1 MNILILHGPNL
12 NMLGVKS
19 STNNETLTLDKLNK
33 KLRLHVRNSNVK
45 LKIIQT
51 HKEYI
56 ALNFIQRNRNK
67 ANGLIIIPT
76 SWAKYNQTI
85 LETIVLSN
93 MKTATVYFDEPY
105 NLGTNEN
112 ESILISKNIKSFVGD
127 PIESIT
133 CLLYTSP
140 SPRDGLLSRMP
151 SSA

>member
-33 KLRLHVRNSNVK
+33 KLRLHVRNTNIK

-105 NLGTNEN
+105 NLGTSEN

-127 PIESIT
+127 PIKSIT
-133 CLLYTSP
+133 TAIDYIKT
-140 SPRDGLLSRMP
+140 
-151 SSA
+151 

>member
-33 KLRLHVRNSNVK
+33 KLRLHVRNSNIK

-51 HKEYI
+51 HKEYM

-105 NLGTNEN
+105 NLGTSEN
-112 ESILISKNIKSFVGD
+112 ESILISKNIKSFVGT

-133 CLLYTSP
+133 TAIDYIKT
-140 SPRDGLLSRMP
+140 
-151 SSA
+151 

>member
-33 KLRLHVRNSNVK
+33 KLRLHVRNTNIK

-105 NLGTNEN
+105 NLGTSEN
-112 ESILISKNIKSFVGD
+112 DSILISKNIKSFVGD

-133 CLLYTSP
+133 TAIDYIKT
-140 SPRDGLLSRMP
+140 
-151 SSA
+151 

>member
-33 KLRLHVRNSNVK
+33 KLRLYVRNSNIK

-67 ANGLIIIPT
+67 ADGLIIIPT

-85 LETIVLSN
+85 LETIILSN

-105 NLGTNEN
+105 NLGTSES
-112 ESILISKNIKSFVGD
+112 ESILISKNIKSFVGT

-133 CLLYTSP
+133 TAIDYIKT
-140 SPRDGLLSRMP
+140 
-151 SSA
+151 

>member
-33 KLRLHVRNSNVK
+33 KLRLHVRNSNIK

-105 NLGTNEN
+105 SLGTSEN

-127 PIESIT
+127 PVESIT
-133 CLLYTSP
+133 TAIDYIKK
-140 SPRDGLLSRMP
+140 
-151 SSA
+151 

>member
-33 KLRLHVRNSNVK
+33 KLRLHVRNSNIK

-105 NLGTNEN
+105 SLGTSEN

-133 CLLYTSP
+133 TAIDYIKK
-140 SPRDGLLSRMP
+140 
-151 SSA
+151 

>member
-45 LKIIQT
+45 LKIMQT

-67 ANGLIIIPT
+67 ADGLIIVPT

-93 MKTATVYFDEPY
+93 MKTATVYFDGPY
-105 NLGTNEN
+105 NLGTSEN
-112 ESILISKNIKSFVGD
+112 ESIFISKNIKSFVGK
-127 PIESIT
+127 PVESIRT
-133 CLLYTSP
+133 AIDYI
-140 SPRDGLLSRMP
+140 RK
-151 SSA
+151 

>member
-12 NMLGVKS
+12 NMLGAKS
-19 STNNETLTLDKLNK
+19 STINETLTLDKLNK
-33 KLRLHVRNSNVK
+33 KLRLHVRNSNIK

-76 SWAKYNQTI
+76 SWARYNQTI

-105 NLGTNEN
+105 NLGTSEN

-127 PIESIT
+127 PIKSIT
-133 CLLYTSP
+133 TAIDYIKT
-140 SPRDGLLSRMP
+140 
-151 SSA
+151 

>member
-1 MNILILHGPNL
+1 
-12 NMLGVKS
+12 MLGVKS

-33 KLRLHVRNSNVK
+33 KLRLHVRNTNIK

-105 NLGTNEN
+105 NLGTSEN
-112 ESILISKNIKSFVGD
+112 ESILISKNIRSFVGD
-127 PIESIT
+127 PIKSIT
-133 CLLYTSP
+133 TAIDYIKT
-140 SPRDGLLSRMP
+140 
-151 SSA
+151 

>member
-33 KLRLHVRNSNVK
+33 RLRLHVRNSNIK

-93 MKTATVYFDEPY
+93 MKTATVYFEEPY
-105 NLGTNEN
+105 NLGTSEN
-112 ESILISKNIKSFVGD
+112 ESILISKNIKSFVGK

-133 CLLYTSP
+133 KAIDYIKT
-140 SPRDGLLSRMP
+140 
-151 SSA
+151 

>member
-33 KLRLHVRNSNVK
+33 KLRRYVRNSDIK

-67 ANGLIIIPT
+67 ADGLIIVPT

-85 LETIVLSN
+85 LETIILSN
-93 MKTATVYFDEPY
+93 MKTATVYFNEPY
-105 NLGTNEN
+105 NLGTSES
-112 ESILISKNIKSFVGD
+112 ESILISKNIKSFVGT

-133 CLLYTSP
+133 TAIDYIK
-140 SPRDGLLSRMP
+140 
-151 SSA
+151 A

>member
-1 MNILILHGPNL
+1 MNILILLGPNL

-33 KLRLHVRNSNVK
+33 KLRLHVRNSNIK
-45 LKIIQT
+45 LKIVQT

-67 ANGLIIIPT
+67 ANGLIIVPT

-105 NLGTNEN
+105 NLGTSEN
-112 ESILISKNIKSFVGD
+112 DSILISKNIKSFVGD

-133 CLLYTSP
+133 TAIDYIKT
-140 SPRDGLLSRMP
+140 
-151 SSA
+151 

>member
-33 KLRLHVRNSNVK
+33 KLRLHVRNSNIK

-105 NLGTNEN
+105 NLGTSEDK
-112 ESILISKNIKSFVGD
+112 SILISKNIKSFVGD

-133 CLLYTSP
+133 TAIDYIKT
-140 SPRDGLLSRMP
+140 
-151 SSA
+151 

>member
-19 STNNETLTLDKLNK
+19 SINNETLTLDKLNK
-33 KLRLHVRNSNVK
+33 KLRLHVRNRNIK

-105 NLGTNEN
+105 SLGTSEN
-112 ESILISKNIKSFVGD
+112 ESILISKNIKSFVGT

-133 CLLYTSP
+133 TAIDYIKT
-140 SPRDGLLSRMP
+140 
-151 SSA
+151 

>member
-19 STNNETLTLDKLNK
+19 SKINERLTLDKLNK
-33 KLRLHVRNSNVK
+33 KLRLHVRNTNIK

-85 LETIVLSN
+85 LETIIVSDI
-93 MKTATVYFDEPY
+93 KTAVVYFDEPY
-105 NLGTNEN
+105 NLGTSEN
-112 ESILISKNIKSFVGD
+112 DSILISKNIKSFVGE
-127 PIESIT
+127 PIEAIT
-133 CLLYTSP
+133 KAIDYIKNINE
-140 SPRDGLLSRMP
+140 
-151 SSA
+151 

>member
-33 KLRLHVRNSNVK
+33 KLRLHVRNTNIK

-105 NLGTNEN
+105 NLGTSEN
-112 ESILISKNIKSFVGD
+112 ESILISKNIRSFVGD
-127 PIESIT
+127 PIKSIT
-133 CLLYTSP
+133 AAIDYIKT
-140 SPRDGLLSRMP
+140 
-151 SSA
+151 

>member
-45 LKIIQT
+45 LKIMQT

-67 ANGLIIIPT
+67 ADGLIIVPT

-85 LETIVLSN
+85 LETIILSN
-93 MKTATVYFDEPY
+93 MKTATVYFNEPY
-105 NLGTNEN
+105 NLGTSES
-112 ESILISKNIKSFVGD
+112 ESILISKNIKSFVGT

-133 CLLYTSP
+133 TAIDYIK
-140 SPRDGLLSRMP
+140 
-151 SSA
+151 A

>member
-33 KLRLHVRNSNVK
+33 KLRLHVRNRNIK

-105 NLGTNEN
+105 NLGTSEN
-112 ESILISKNIKSFVGD
+112 ESILISKNIKSFVGT

-133 CLLYTSP
+133 TAIDYIKT
-140 SPRDGLLSRMP
+140 
-151 SSA
+151 

>member
-33 KLRLHVRNSNVK
+33 KLRLHVRNSNIK

-105 NLGTNEN
+105 NLGTSEN

-133 CLLYTSP
+133 TAIDYIKT
-140 SPRDGLLSRMP
+140 
-151 SSA
+151 

>member
-1 MNILILHGPNL
+1 
-12 NMLGVKS
+12 MLGVKS

-33 KLRLHVRNSNVK
+33 KLRLHVRNSNIK

-93 MKTATVYFDEPY
+93 MKTAAVYFDEPY
-105 NLGTNEN
+105 NLGTSEN
-112 ESILISKNIKSFVGD
+112 ESILISKNIKSFVGT

-133 CLLYTSP
+133 TAIDYIKT
-140 SPRDGLLSRMP
+140 
-151 SSA
+151 

>member
-33 KLRLHVRNSNVK
+33 KLRLHVRNTNIK

-76 SWAKYNQTI
+76 SWARYNQTI

-105 NLGTNEN
+105 CLGTSEN
-112 ESILISKNIKSFVGD
+112 ESILISKNIKSFVGT

-133 CLLYTSP
+133 TAIDYIKI
-140 SPRDGLLSRMP
+140 
-151 SSA
+151 

>member
-1 MNILILHGPNL
+1 
-12 NMLGVKS
+12 MLGVKS

-33 KLRLHVRNSNVK
+33 KLRLHVRNTNIK

-93 MKTATVYFDEPY
+93 MKTAAVYFDEPY
-105 NLGTNEN
+105 NLGTSEN
-112 ESILISKNIKSFVGD
+112 ESILTSKNIRSFVGD
-127 PIESIT
+127 PIKSIT
-133 CLLYTSP
+133 TAIDYIKT
-140 SPRDGLLSRMP
+140 
-151 SSA
+151 

>member
-33 KLRLHVRNSNVK
+33 KLRLHVRNSNIK

-127 PIESIT
+127 PTESIT
-133 CLLYTSP
+133 TAIDYIKT
-140 SPRDGLLSRMP
+140 
-151 SSA
+151 

>member
-1 MNILILHGPNL
+1 MTILILHGPNL

-33 KLRLHVRNSNVK
+33 KLRLHVRNSNIK

-105 NLGTNEN
+105 NLGTSEN
-112 ESILISKNIKSFVGD
+112 ESILISKNIKSFVGT
-127 PIESIT
+127 PIESIQQQLIT
-133 CLLYTSP
+133 L
-140 SPRDGLLSRMP
+140 RHR
-151 SSA
+151 

>member
-33 KLRLHVRNSNVK
+33 KLRLHVRNSNIK

-105 NLGTNEN
+105 NLGTSKN

-127 PIESIT
+127 PVESIT
-133 CLLYTSP
+133 TAIDYIK
-140 SPRDGLLSRMP
+140 
-151 SSA
+151 A

>member
-1 MNILILHGPNL
+1 
-12 NMLGVKS
+12 MLGVKS

-33 KLRLHVRNSNVK
+33 KLRLHVRNSNIK

-105 NLGTNEN
+105 NLGTSEDK
-112 ESILISKNIKSFVGD
+112 SILISKNIKSFVGD

-133 CLLYTSP
+133 TAIDYIKT
-140 SPRDGLLSRMP
+140 
-151 SSA
+151 

>member
-1 MNILILHGPNL
+1 
-12 NMLGVKS
+12 MLGVKS

-45 LKIIQT
+45 LKIMQT

-67 ANGLIIIPT
+67 ADGLIIVPT

-105 NLGTNEN
+105 NLGTSEN
-112 ESILISKNIKSFVGD
+112 ESIFISKNIKSFVGK
-127 PIESIT
+127 PVESIRT
-133 CLLYTSP
+133 AIDYI
-140 SPRDGLLSRMP
+140 RK
-151 SSA
+151 

>member
-33 KLRLHVRNSNVK
+33 KLRLHVRNSNIK

-105 NLGTNEN
+105 SLGTSEN

-127 PIESIT
+127 PVESIT
-133 CLLYTSP
+133 TAIDYIK
-140 SPRDGLLSRMP
+140 
-151 SSA
+151 A

>member
-19 STNNETLTLDKLNK
+19 STNNKTLTLDKLNK
-33 KLRLHVRNSNVK
+33 KLRLHVRNSNIK

-56 ALNFIQRNRNK
+56 ALNFTQRNRNK
-67 ANGLIIIPT
+67 ADGLIIIPT

-85 LETIVLSN
+85 LETIILSN

-105 NLGTNEN
+105 NLGTSES
-112 ESILISKNIKSFVGD
+112 ESILISKNIKSFVGT

-133 CLLYTSP
+133 TAIEYIKT
-140 SPRDGLLSRMP
+140 
-151 SSA
+151 

>member
-33 KLRLHVRNSNVK
+33 KLRLHVRNRNIK

-85 LETIVLSN
+85 LETIILSN

-105 NLGTNEN
+105 NLGTSED

-133 CLLYTSP
+133 TAIDYIKT
-140 SPRDGLLSRMP
+140 
-151 SSA
+151 

>member
-19 STNNETLTLDKLNK
+19 STNNKTLTLDKLNK
-33 KLRLHVRNSNVK
+33 KLRLYVRNSNIK

-67 ANGLIIIPT
+67 ADGLIIIPT

-85 LETIVLSN
+85 LETIILSN

-105 NLGTNEN
+105 NLGTSEN
-112 ESILISKNIKSFVGD
+112 ESILISKNIKSFVGT

-133 CLLYTSP
+133 TAIDYIKV
-140 SPRDGLLSRMP
+140 
-151 SSA
+151 

>member
-19 STNNETLTLDKLNK
+19 SANNETLTLDKLNK
-33 KLRLHVRNSNVK
+33 KLRLHVRNSNIK

-93 MKTATVYFDEPY
+93 MKTAAVYFDEPY
-105 NLGTNEN
+105 NLGTSEN
-112 ESILISKNIKSFVGD
+112 ESILISKNIKSFVGT

-133 CLLYTSP
+133 TAIDYIKT
-140 SPRDGLLSRMP
+140 
-151 SSA
+151 

>member
-33 KLRLHVRNSNVK
+33 KLRLHVRNTNIK

-105 NLGTNEN
+105 NLGTSED

-133 CLLYTSP
+133 TAIDYIKT
-140 SPRDGLLSRMP
+140 
-151 SSA
+151 

>member
-33 KLRLHVRNSNVK
+33 KLRLHVRNSNIK

-85 LETIVLSN
+85 LETIILSN
-93 MKTATVYFDEPY
+93 MKTAAVYFDEPY
-105 NLGTNEN
+105 SLGTSEN
-112 ESILISKNIKSFVGD
+112 ESILISKNIKSFVGT

-133 CLLYTSP
+133 TAIDYIKT
-140 SPRDGLLSRMP
+140 
-151 SSA
+151 

>member
-1 MNILILHGPNL
+1 
-12 NMLGVKS
+12 MLGVKS

-33 KLRLHVRNSNVK
+33 KLRLHVRNSNIK

-105 NLGTNEN
+105 NLGTSEN
-112 ESILISKNIKSFVGD
+112 ESILISKNIRSFVGD
-127 PIESIT
+127 PIKSIT
-133 CLLYTSP
+133 TAIDYIKT
-140 SPRDGLLSRMP
+140 
-151 SSA
+151 

>member
-33 KLRLHVRNSNVK
+33 KLRLHVRNSNIK

-76 SWAKYNQTI
+76 SWARYNQTI

-105 NLGTNEN
+105 NLGTSEN

-127 PIESIT
+127 PIKSIT
-133 CLLYTSP
+133 TAIDYIKT
-140 SPRDGLLSRMP
+140 
-151 SSA
+151 